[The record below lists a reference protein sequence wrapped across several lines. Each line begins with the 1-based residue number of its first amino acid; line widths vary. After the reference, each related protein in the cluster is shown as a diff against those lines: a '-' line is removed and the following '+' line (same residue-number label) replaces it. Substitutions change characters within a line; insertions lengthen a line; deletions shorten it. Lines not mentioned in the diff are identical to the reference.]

1 MFKRNY
7 LFRFFAVALSLSIAI
22 LYGCAKPPTMEVENA
37 EKAIAEAKQKE
48 ADLYVQDL
56 FTKAEDALNNAKD
69 LIGVKKYKEAKKAAE
84 DAATLAQQAIPMVEP
99 NKAKMQTEVEQMIP
113 EVQGTMDE
121 LKSLVAKA
129 IKKKAPINR
138 EEIQSSI
145 GKWEID
151 MVNVKD
157 QLQAGRIRQA
167 NDQLISIK
175 EQMKMQRE
183 LLVAAAE
190 QEPAAKK

>member
-1 MFKRNY
+1 MVKRSFIY
-7 LFRFFAVALSLSIAI
+7 CLFVLMLSLSITV
-22 LYGCAKPPTMEVENA
+22 LYGCAKPPTKEVENA
-37 EKAIAEAKQKE
+37 EKAIAEARQKE
-48 ADLYVQDL
+48 ADLYVQDV
-56 FTKAEDALNNAKD
+56 FTKAEDALKTANN
-69 LIGVKKYKEAKKAAE
+69 LIAMKKYKEAKKAAE
-84 DAATLAQQAIPMVEP
+84 DADSFARQAISMVEF
-99 NKAKMQTEVEQMIP
+99 NKEKMKTEVEQMIP

-157 QLQAGRIRQA
+157 QLQGGRIRQTY
-167 NDQLISIK
+167 DQLISMK

-183 LLVAAAE
+183 ILVAAVE
-190 QEPAAKK
+190 QESAAKK

>member
-1 MFKRNY
+1 MFKKHFYRFLVVMLSFSIM
-7 LFRFFAVALSLSIAI
+7 LF
-22 LYGCAKPPTMEVENA
+22 YGCAKPPTKEVENA

-48 ADLYVQDL
+48 ADLYVQDV
-56 FTKAEDALNNAKD
+56 FTKAEDALKNAKD
-69 LIGVKKYKEAKKAAE
+69 LIAVKKYKEAKKAAE
-84 DAATLAQQAIPMVEP
+84 DADSLAQQAIPMVEP
-99 NKAKMQTEVEQMIP
+99 NKAKMKTEVEQMIP

-138 EEIQSSI
+138 EEIQSSL

-151 MVNVKD
+151 MVNIKD
-157 QLQAGRIRQA
+157 QLQGGRVRQA
-167 NDQLISIK
+167 HDQLLSMK

-183 LLVAAAE
+183 ILVAAVE
-190 QEPAAKK
+190 QESAAKK

>member
-1 MFKRNY
+1 MAKRSLMY
-7 LFRFFAVALSLSIAI
+7 CLFVLMLSLSITV
-22 LYGCAKPPTMEVENA
+22 LYGCARPPTKEVENA

-48 ADLYVQDL
+48 ADLYVQDV
-56 FTKAEDALNNAKD
+56 FTKAEDALKNAKD
-69 LIGVKKYKEAKKAAE
+69 LIAVKKYREAKKAAE

-99 NKAKMQTEVEQMIP
+99 NKAKMKTEVEQMIP

-157 QLQAGRIRQA
+157 QLQGGRIRQA
-167 NDQLISIK
+167 NDQLISMK
-175 EQMKMQRE
+175 EQMKMQKE

-190 QEPAAKK
+190 QEPAVKK

>member
-1 MFKRNY
+1 MVKRSFIY
-7 LFRFFAVALSLSIAI
+7 CLFVFMLSLSIAF
-22 LYGCAKPPTMEVENA
+22 LYGCAKPPTKEVENA

-48 ADLYVQDL
+48 ADLYVQDV
-56 FTKAEDALNNAKD
+56 FSKAEDALKNAKD
-69 LIGVKKYKEAKKAAE
+69 LIAVKKYKEAKKAAE
-84 DAATLAQQAIPMVEP
+84 DAANLARQTIPMVET
-99 NKAKMQTEVEQMIP
+99 NKAKMKTEVEQMIP

-138 EEIQSSI
+138 EEIQGSI

-157 QLQAGRIRQA
+157 QLQGGRIRQA
-167 NDQLISIK
+167 YDQLISMK
-175 EQMKMQRE
+175 EQMIMKRE
-183 LLVAAAE
+183 LLVAATE

>member
-1 MFKRNY
+1 MFRKY
-7 LFRFFAVALSLSIAI
+7 HCYRFLAVLLSLSIAI
-22 LYGCAKPPTMEVENA
+22 LYGCAKPPTKEVENA

-48 ADLYVQDL
+48 ADLYVQDV
-56 FTKAEDALNNAKD
+56 FTKAQDALKNAKD
-69 LIGVKKYKEAKKAAE
+69 LIAVKKYMEAKKAAE
-84 DAATLAQQAIPMVEP
+84 DAANLANQAILMVEP
-99 NKAKMQTEVEQMIP
+99 NKAKMKTEVEQMIP

-157 QLQAGRIRQA
+157 QLRGGRIRQA
-167 NDQLISIK
+167 NDQLISMK

-183 LLVAAAE
+183 LLVAAAG
-190 QEPAAKK
+190 QESVVKK

>member
-1 MFKRNY
+1 MVKRSFIY
-7 LFRFFAVALSLSIAI
+7 CLFVLMLSLSITV
-22 LYGCAKPPTMEVENA
+22 LYGCAKPPTKEVENA
-37 EKAIAEAKQKE
+37 EKAIAEARQKE
-48 ADLYVQDL
+48 ADLYVQDV
-56 FTKAEDALNNAKD
+56 FTKAEDALKNANN
-69 LIGVKKYKEAKKAAE
+69 LIAMKKYKEAKKAAG
-84 DAATLAQQAIPMVEP
+84 DADSFARQAISMVEF
-99 NKAKMQTEVEQMIP
+99 NKEKMKTEVEQMIP

-157 QLQAGRIRQA
+157 QLQGGRIRQTY
-167 NDQLISIK
+167 DQLISMK

-183 LLVAAAE
+183 ILVAAVE
-190 QEPAAKK
+190 QESAAKK